1 MKRLLD
7 RGLGRVSAVAS
18 VVVVAIA
25 LGGCMAPPSKVPFAT
40 ATEAQ
45 VRESQTKETW
55 FEFHQG
61 DEVPLAM
68 IYTGVIETKTPI
80 VVRAA
85 RPFWLVVTPNQPAR
99 FSFDGKS
106 IESSFGKAG
115 VMVGHEKGT
124 NFVGLAVYIG
134 KPEDMPPEMK

>member
-1 MKRLLD
+1 MKRLSSASMCS
-7 RGLGRVSAVAS
+7 VSAVVLAC
-18 VVVVAIA
+18 AFT
-25 LGGCMAPPSKVPFAT
+25 LGGCMPPPSKVPFVT

-68 IYTGVIETKTPI
+68 LYTGVIETKTPL

-85 RPFWLVVTPNQPAR
+85 RPFWLVVTPNQPTR

-115 VMVGHEKGT
+115 VLVGHEKGT

>member
-1 MKRLLD
+1 MSRRVRWVGFGFAVLLF
-7 RGLGRVSAVAS
+7 GT
-18 VVVVAIA
+18 
-25 LGGCMAPPSKVPFAT
+25 GCMAPAPKVPFVS

-45 VRESQTKETW
+45 IDESRTKETW
-55 FEFHQG
+55 FEFHIG

-68 IYTGVIETKTPI
+68 LYSGVLESKTPI

-85 RPFWLVVTPNQPAR
+85 RPFWLIVTPNQPTR
-99 FSFDGKS
+99 FSFDGKTS
-106 IESSFGKAG
+106 ESSFGKAG
-115 VMVGHEKGT
+115 VIVGHAKGT

>member
-1 MKRLLD
+1 
-7 RGLGRVSAVAS
+7 
-18 VVVVAIA
+18 
-25 LGGCMAPPSKVPFAT
+25 
-40 ATEAQ
+40 
-45 VRESQTKETW
+45 
-55 FEFHQG
+55 
-61 DEVPLAM
+61 M

-85 RPFWLVVTPNQPAR
+85 RPFWLVVAPNQPAR

-134 KPEDMPPEMK
+134 KPGDMPPEMK

>member
-1 MKRLLD
+1 MKHGVRWMGLVFGISLL
-7 RGLGRVSAVAS
+7 GVGCATPAPKVLFVS
-18 VVVVAIA
+18 
-25 LGGCMAPPSKVPFAT
+25 

-45 VRESQTKETW
+45 IQESRTKETW
-55 FEFHQG
+55 FEFHVG

-68 IYTGVIETKTPI
+68 LYMGVLESKTPVI
-80 VVRAA
+80 VKAV
-85 RPFWLVVTPNQPAR
+85 RPFWLIVTPIQPTR

-106 IESSFGKAG
+106 VEVSFGKAG
-115 VMVGHEKGT
+115 VLVGHEKGT